1 MMLLATVTE
10 SGSGGTAEVI
20 LFWVFASI
28 ALGSGIAMITLRNI
42 VHAALMLV
50 LNFLCIAG
58 LYLGLQSSFLSIV
71 QIIVY
76 AGAIVVLFLFVIMLL
91 GVDRDDLLGTKSRTR
106 TVGAVMVGVLF
117 AGAFL
122 AVLGADS
129 LTSASACGSLAVAGD
144 ADALLCAGM
153 DTAIAEQG
161 DSVTV
166 IADQLFTRW
175 TYPFELSALL
185 LVVAT
190 LGALVL
196 GRRTDP
202 AQSEDD
208 LVDLEA
214 EEAFAELAAA
224 HQAANVTHVEGDPV
238 AASEAMTA
246 AAAAAVV
253 EEDHHHG
260 GYGHGDHTGHDHSM
274 LPDESPD
281 ATPDVAPEVSPDSTD
296 EDA

>member
-1 MMLLATVTE
+1 MTLLATIADTGA
-10 SGSGGTAEVI
+10 SATSEVV

-28 ALGSGIAMITLRNI
+28 ALGSGIAMITMRNI

-91 GVDRDDLLGTKSRTR
+91 GVDGDDLLGTKNRAY

-129 LTSASACGSLAVAGD
+129 LTDASACGSLAVVEAGD
-144 ADALLCAGM
+144 AGALPCVGM
-153 DTAIAEQG
+153 DAAIAEQG
-161 DSVTV
+161 DSITV
-166 IADQLFTRW
+166 VADQLFTRW
-175 TYPFELSALL
+175 TYPFELAALL

-196 GRRTDP
+196 GRRQDP
-202 AQSEDD
+202 ALTEDD

-214 EEAFAELAAA
+214 EEAFAELAAE
-224 HQAANVTHVEGDPV
+224 HQAANVTDAEGDPV
-238 AASEAMTA
+238 DAMSA

-253 EEDHHHG
+253 VEEDHFHG

-281 ATPDVAPEVSPDSTD
+281 ATPDATPDAAADPTD